1 MKEKF
6 RCEICNASYS
16 GARGVKRHMDSI
28 HRRTRTYECDICEK
42 ELCGYEYLK
51 VHYKVMHKIT
61 NVNEI

>member
-51 VHYKVMHKIT
+51 VH
-61 NVNEI
+61 